1 MVSESSE
8 INSRIQSNDF
18 QQVCQD
24 HLSNHSMGICQ
35 DHSMGKWQSFQQ
47 TVLGKV
53 DSFM

>member
-1 MVSESSE
+1 MLSESSE

-18 QQVCQD
+18 QQV
-24 HLSNHSMGICQ
+24 CQ